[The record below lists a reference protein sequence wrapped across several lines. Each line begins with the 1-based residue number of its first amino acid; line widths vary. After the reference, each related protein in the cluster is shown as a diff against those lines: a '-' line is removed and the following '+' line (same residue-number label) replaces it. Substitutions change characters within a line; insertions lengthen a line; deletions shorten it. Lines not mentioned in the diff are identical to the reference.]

1 MRNQK
6 LFFIII
12 TVLLFAVL
20 LSGCTKIDIS
30 IGIDADFTSYLTYRI
45 EIDID
50 DVDVRYHNALKRALN
65 EIGWLYQE
73 ELNFAVELNIDTN
86 PYSVIMTRRMQNNTF
101 EQAYQSL
108 NLLLTNENI
117 TPFMT
122 VDMAFQAAD
131 RQSNYIF
138 NATTDIPHIMSL
150 SNAEELSP
158 ALQEQL
164 NNALKTGEG
173 TITLTLPAGETICS
187 SHQVDTQNNQ
197 TVMVTPLS
205 YTEQTT
211 LELTGT
217 VNLLRDGTPAG
228 SIHEVIQEQYRLRS
242 IAIIA
247 CFAVFGILVIT
258 LILVIIGKRKKNNI

>member
-6 LFFIII
+6 LYFII

-45 EIDID
+45 EL
-50 DVDVRYHNALKRALN
+50 DVDNVDIRYHNALKRALN
-65 EIGWLYQE
+65 EIGWYYQE
-73 ELNFAVELNIDTN
+73 ELNFVAELNIDTN
-86 PYSVIMTRRMQNNTF
+86 PYYVVMTRRMQNNSF

-122 VDMAFQAAD
+122 VDMAFQATE

-173 TITLTLPAGETICS
+173 TITLTLPAGEQFSS
-187 SHQVDTQNNQ
+187 SHEVSIQNNQ
-197 TVMVTPLS
+197 TVMVAPLS
-205 YTEQTT
+205 FTEQTN
-211 LELTGT
+211 LELTGM
-217 VNLLRDGTPAG
+217 VNTLRNGTPGG
-228 SIHEVIQEQYRLRS
+228 SLHEVIQEQYRLRS

-247 CFAVFGILVIT
+247 CFAVFVILLIT
-258 LILVIIGKRKKNNI
+258 ILIIVLRKRKT

>member
-1 MRNQK
+1 MRNKK
-6 LFFIII
+6 LYLIVII
-12 TVLLFAVL
+12 VLLFAVL

-30 IGIDADFTSYLTYRI
+30 IGIDADFTAYLTYHI
-45 EIDID
+45 ELDVD
-50 DVDVRYHNALKRALN
+50 DVEVRYHNTLKRALN
-65 EIGWLYQE
+65 ELGWYYQE

-86 PYSVIMTRRMQNNTF
+86 PYSVVMTRRMQNNTF

-122 VDMAFQAAD
+122 VDMAFQATD

-158 ALQEQL
+158 VLQEQL
-164 NNALKTGEG
+164 DNALKTGEG
-173 TITLTLPAGETICS
+173 TITLTLPAGEPNSS

-197 TVMVTPLS
+197 TIMAAPLS
-205 YTEQTT
+205 FTEQTN

-217 VNLLRDGTPAG
+217 VNLLRDGTPVG
-228 SIHEVIQEQYRLRS
+228 SLHEVIQEQYRLRS

-247 CFAVFGILVIT
+247 CIAAFVILLITIILVIANKKK
-258 LILVIIGKRKKNNI
+258 KRI